1 MIGRSILIS
10 LNATL
15 FCILLSASQA
25 RGQGQDKPQH
35 ISATLAFVGGPAGG
49 KTVDL
54 DFHIKQYAPLEK
66 INQYGEL
73 LKEGG
78 QEALLRALEKEDNGQ
93 ISPVGSTGIPLAVA
107 LSEPGAESHSIYIL
121 AVRYMPFLE
130 LWYGG
135 RSRDYP
141 FAVFELKIGPQGKG
155 SGSAILAAKISFRK
169 KEQTYEIESLGEGT
183 RNVKLLNVR
192 VVD

>member
-1 MIGRSILIS
+1 MIGQSILVS
-10 LNATL
+10 LNAVV
-15 FCILLSASQA
+15 FCILLAISQA
-25 RGQGQDKPQH
+25 RGQEKPEH
-35 ISATLAFVGGPAGG
+35 ISATLAFVGGPAAG

-54 DFHIKQYAPLEK
+54 DFHIKHYTPTEK

-78 QEALLRALEKEDNGQ
+78 QGALLRALEKEDNGQ

-107 LSEPGAESHSIYIL
+107 LSEPGADSHSIYIL

-135 RSRDYP
+135 RSRERSRP
-141 FAVFELKIGPQGKG
+141 TRSRALARGPGM
-155 SGSAILAAKISFRK
+155 
-169 KEQTYEIESLGEGT
+169 
-183 RNVKLLNVR
+183 
-192 VVD
+192 